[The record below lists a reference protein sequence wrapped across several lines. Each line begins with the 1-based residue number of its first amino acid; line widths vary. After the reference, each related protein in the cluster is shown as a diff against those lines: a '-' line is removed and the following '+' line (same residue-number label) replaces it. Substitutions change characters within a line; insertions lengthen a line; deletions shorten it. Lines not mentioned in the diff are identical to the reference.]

1 MRTSKQFEFRVVV
14 MCDLEGYS
22 KGCLARLFVWRG
34 WVPSL
39 CRRLLSGL
47 SCAGELATPYWNLVK

>member
-22 KGCLARLFVWRG
+22 RGVWRAFLCG
-34 WVPSL
+34 VVGVPSL

-47 SCAGELATPYWNLVK
+47 SCVGELATPYWNLVK